1 MCCRSWYQPTVKLS
15 MLGIFFLWN
24 YCKWDYGGFSS
35 MLFWKFVSSMFISF
49 LFFIYNLHTHTVLHL
64 VLCNCKQAKEGVF
77 YNLKVHLQVFI
88 ALLSFMTHSME
99 RPFVGHL
106 KSYVLIYVIL
116 FDINV
121 CSCHRFLILDLCQE
135 SLSTFWTL

>member
-49 LFFIYNLHTHTVLHL
+49 LFFIYNLHTHTHTHTHTLFYAWFYVTANRPKKVFSTIWKFTFRFSLHCCL
-64 VLCNCKQAKEGVF
+64 SWLIAWKGNLLGISNHMFLFMSF
-77 YNLKVHLQVFI
+77 Y
-88 ALLSFMTHSME
+88 
-99 RPFVGHL
+99 
-106 KSYVLIYVIL
+106 
-116 FDINV
+116 
-121 CSCHRFLILDLCQE
+121 LILMYVHVID
-135 SLSTFWTL
+135 FWY